1 MENVT
6 RRGVGLFGEP
16 CCNVETNMAP
26 IRIVYLVLAVIGTI
40 LPWYYF
46 ASWFNVNG
54 WDLGAMIDAWNV
66 SDAGTG
72 LVYDL
77 TVAYAALV
85 IWVIYESAQTRKWA
99 NAVLIPV
106 VGFCV
111 GVSLALP
118 LYLFLRS
125 ANLGSDS
132 T

>member
-1 MENVT
+1 
-6 RRGVGLFGEP
+6 
-16 CCNVETNMAP
+16 MAP
-26 IRIVYLVLAVIGTI
+26 IRIVYLVLAVLGTI

-46 ASWFNVNG
+46 ASWFNENG
-54 WDLGAMIDAWNV
+54 WSFSGMVDAWNV
-66 SDAGTG
+66 NDSTTG
-72 LVYDL
+72 LVYDM

-85 IWVIYESAQTRKWA
+85 IWVIYESVQNNRWL

-125 ANLGSDS
+125 QSVNRN
-132 T
+132 